1 MISCPSVCL
10 IGAACASKKSIA
22 IQVCS
27 PVKSFSFQSHRHM
40 SKKEHDA
47 PSGPFYRGKVSVR
60 STLYGR
66 RPNHRHTEQTCS
78 VPTGIYSLQY
88 LFCRILHHNA
98 SHKVL
103 PFVFILCFALPLKST
118 PSRRHCQAFC
128 WARHARAMPVRTG
141 SPVPEACGP
150 WIRHVSPSAL
160 PALLYS
166 AI

>member
-27 PVKSFSFQSHRHM
+27 PVKSFSFQSQRHM

-78 VPTGIYSLQY
+78 VPTGIHSLQY

-98 SHKVL
+98 SHKAL
-103 PFVFILCFALPLKST
+103 PFVFILCFALPFKVYSIPAALS
-118 PSRRHCQAFC
+118 SILLG
-128 WARHARAMPVRTG
+128 RAMPVHTG
-141 SPVPEACGP
+141 SPVPEARGP
-150 WIRHVSPSAL
+150 RIRHVAPSAP
-160 PALLYS
+160 PALLTPRYR
-166 AI
+166 